1 MSGDEMSSLRD
12 QKKPTSERRT
22 NRGRRSYFGL
32 LAAVLA
38 GPVLTAAV
46 VVGWLSA
53 GTETSTV
60 LERAGLEDTRQP
72 GLLVRFARPG
82 SPAVDARISRFPA
95 LNVEAGDTP
104 TPFLDPGPFEA
115 QWEGWIEVAEEDRY
129 TFHFEGNGSAELK
142 IEDRT
147 ILQGEG
153 AAESEPVQL
162 EVGDHKLVI
171 HYNSPLE
178 GSARMRLL
186 WSSSRFY
193 PELVPATALSH
204 ETKDEQLVHG
214 KQLRQGRELLTRFSC
229 LKCHEPE
236 DSDRFGGGMPELE
249 RDAPD
254 LSSVGSRFRTAW
266 MQRWLE
272 DPYEMRSSTKMPGMA
287 PSRQD
292 AADMAA
298 WLSTLGDPP
307 ASEENEPITGE
318 DARIAEGGRLYA
330 SLGCVSCHSFEKSIS
345 GDSGERLSLSTVG
358 DKWYPAALARFL
370 SDPSEHYRWIEMPD
384 FRLSEREAAAIA
396 SYLISETP
404 SEVGREVERP
414 VPEGDSQRGEQLIAR
429 YGCSSCHVLPLEDRL
444 DSPSL
449 ESITQADWRDGW
461 LGNSGSESHPN
472 YPMLGQEERETLI
485 EFADEG
491 FGSLGRRTPTEFAG
505 RQIQTLDCVACHE
518 LDGRAD
524 RWSTLEQEVAHLIPQ
539 GEEPFGFANRRPPLT
554 WAGEKLH
561 PQWLSRLLSDDQ
573 QRPARPWLEAR
584 MPTFQASTG
593 ILAQG
598 MIEMHGLQS
607 VGVDYEEPDPEL
619 VEQGRGLTHGLGTG
633 FFCQSCHH
641 GGAGGG
647 FPAPALELLG
657 ERLRGDFFQ
666 RMMFSPRRVDPET
679 GMPEFADSE
688 GRTRF
693 LDVFGGDAE
702 RQFDAIWNYLLEE
715 RVGRRGR
722 DEEERVDDVR
732 WAELFQQMDKGP
744 FYSGI
749 VDVPEE
755 EVELEVDPR
764 FGYVTRVPDDW
775 HINKGMAIRVGE
787 EQQATLHFDH
797 DLLRMSAGWTGGFLE
812 FRANHDMGIRNMPP
826 PAAQGERWFLN
837 PEVAGWSKSAM
848 PEFTDS
854 REEAYGPL
862 PETLGQ
868 YNGIYL
874 HEDRVVLSYSVG
886 ETAVLEAPWYVE
898 SEQTGAFIRDFQID
912 AHTDPLSVLLL
923 DSDGKFE
930 VEQREGFQVAR
941 VWREDKGILVAIR
954 SNVGAEFVS
963 TEAGRLAIRF
973 NASQEAKSFRV
984 LVGRE
989 EDSVESFM
997 ALVSEASEPENIERL
1012 TDPGP
1017 RRQQEPLVTKG
1028 ELGDSDEAWVV
1039 DHIRAP
1045 VENPDNALL
1054 HFTDVDFLED
1064 GRAVLT
1070 TMHGDVWL
1078 VDGLDESLDHLEWRR
1093 FATGLNHPFGVRVVN
1108 GRIYV
1113 STDDELLIL
1122 HDRDENGEADY
1133 YESFRNLYAP
1143 SYGAWRHAFG
1153 LEVDEEGNFYFARG
1167 RGVRGTEWENG
1178 VYRISSDGSRM
1189 DRIASGFRQPWGM
1202 GISPDGQITVSQ
1214 QEGTWV
1220 PQTPLN
1226 IIDLQSRK
1234 GSFYGFNPEQYR
1246 NEDPYP
1252 RERGFEPPLVW
1263 MPRNVDNSGSGQVW
1277 IDSDQWGLPRGNL
1290 LHFSYAQGKIL
1301 QVMYEQVDEEWQGGV
1316 VPLTRV
1322 EDARLRT
1329 GRFRAQDGQL
1339 YVVGLQSD
1347 GFYRVRYTDRPVYK
1361 PVELNVHENGIR
1373 IRFSTP
1379 LEPETASDESAYAV
1393 YRWNYRWS
1401 DDYGSGYYSVRN
1413 PELYGED
1420 SVQVE
1425 SVHLLEGGREVFL
1438 EIPDMMPVDQMRI
1451 EFDLKASDG
1460 TTLREEIYSTIHAM
1474 RSAFV
1479 P

>member
-1 MSGDEMSSLRD
+1 MNRDGMSSLND
-12 QKKPTSERRT
+12 QKRVANKERA
-22 NRGRRSYFGL
+22 NHGRRSYFGL
-32 LAAVLA
+32 FAAILA
-38 GPVLTAAV
+38 GPVLTAVV
-46 VVGWLSA
+46 VVGWLST

-60 LERAGLEDTRQP
+60 LERTNPDDLRRSGLI
-72 GLLVRFARPG
+72 VRFSKPDN
-82 SPAVDARISRFPA
+82 STVDTRISRFPA

-104 TPFLDPGPFEA
+104 TPFLDPGPFAA
-115 QWEGWIEVAEEDRY
+115 QWEGWIEVAEDDRY
-129 TFHFEGNGSAELK
+129 TFRFEGNGSAELR
-142 IEDRT
+142 IMDRT
-147 ILQGEG
+147 VLQSDESD
-153 AAESEPVQL
+153 ESEPVQL
-162 EVGDHKLVI
+162 EEGEYKLMI
-171 HYNSPLE
+171 EYKSPSE

-186 WSSSRFY
+186 WSSPRFY
-193 PELVPATALSH
+193 SELIPATILTH
-204 ETKDEQLVHG
+204 EIKDEQLVHG
-214 KQLRQGRELLTRFSC
+214 KQLRQGRELLARYSC

-236 DSDRFGGGMPELE
+236 NSDRFGGGMPELE

-254 LSSVGSRFRTAW
+254 LSSVGGRFRTTW

-272 DPYEMRSSTKMPGMA
+272 NPYEIRPTAKMPGMA

-292 AADMAA
+292 AADMAV

-307 ASEENEPITGE
+307 STEENESITGE
-318 DARIAEGGRLYA
+318 DARITEGGRLYA
-330 SLGCVSCHSFEKSIS
+330 SLGCVSCHSFETSTG
-345 GDSGERLSLSTVG
+345 GDSGERLSLATVG

-370 SDPSEHYRWIEMPD
+370 SNPSEHYQWVEMPD
-384 FRLSEREAAAIA
+384 FRLSEREATAIA
-396 SYLISETP
+396 SFLISET
-404 SEVGREVERP
+404 SFEAERP
-414 VPEGDSQRGEQLIAR
+414 EPEGDIQRGEELIAN
-429 YGCSSCHVLPLEDRL
+429 YGCSTCHALPLEDRL

-449 ESITQADWRDGW
+449 ESITQGDWSEGW

-472 YPMLGQEERETLI
+472 YPSLDQNEREALI
-485 EFADEG
+485 ALADEG
-491 FGSLGRRTPTEFAG
+491 FSSLGRQTPTEFAD
-505 RQIQTLDCVACHE
+505 RQIQMLDCMACHE
-518 LDGRAD
+518 LDGRGD
-524 RWSTLEQEVAHLIPQ
+524 RWSNLEQEVAHLIPE
-539 GEEPFGFANRRPPLT
+539 GEEPFGFANRPPPLT

-561 PQWLSRLLSDDQ
+561 PQWLSGLLSDNE
-573 QRPARPWLEAR
+573 QRTARPWMEAR
-584 MPTFQASTG
+584 MPTFGAAPG
-593 ILAQG
+593 VLAQG
-598 MIEMHGLQS
+598 MIEMHGLQF
-607 VGVDYEEPDPEL
+607 VGVDYEDPDSEL
-619 VEQGRGLTHGLGTG
+619 VDQGRGLTHGLGTG

-666 RMMFSPRRVDPET
+666 RMMFSPRRVDPQT
-679 GMPEFADSE
+679 AMPEFADSE

-702 RQFDAIWNYLLEE
+702 QQFEAIWNYLLEE

-732 WAELFQQMDKGP
+732 WAELFQQMDTGP

-775 HINKGMAIRVGE
+775 HINKGMSIRVGDE
-787 EQQATLHFDH
+787 YQATLHFDH

-837 PEVAGWSKSAM
+837 PEVAGL
-848 PEFTDS
+848 S
-854 REEAYGPL
+854 RGATPVFVDPRDESYGPI
-862 PETLGQ
+862 PESLGR

-874 HEDRVVLSYSVG
+874 HEDRVVLSYSSG
-886 ETAVLEAPWYVE
+886 ESTVLEAPWYIE
-898 SEQTGAFIRDFQID
+898 NDQLGAFVRDFRIEAD
-912 AHTDPLSVLLL
+912 ADPVSILLL
-923 DSDGKFE
+923 ESDGR
-930 VEQREGFQVAR
+930 VEIDQREDIKVAR
-941 VWREDKGILVAIR
+941 VWRENEAVLVAIR
-954 SNVGAEFVS
+954 SNDEAELVS
-963 TEAGRLAIRF
+963 TDEGRLAVRF
-973 NASQEAKSFRV
+973 DVTSENRNFRV
-984 LVGRE
+984 LLGRDDASL
-989 EDSVESFM
+989 DSFISF
-997 ALVSEASEPENIERL
+997 VSENSEPENIERL
-1012 TDPGP
+1012 IEPRPTRQQSPLITSGDPGDDD
-1017 RRQQEPLVTKG
+1017 G
-1028 ELGDSDEAWVV
+1028 AWVV

-1078 VDGLDESLDHLEWRR
+1078 VDGINESLDHLEWQRY
-1093 FATGLNHPFGVRVVN
+1093 ATGLNHPFGVRVVD
-1108 GRIYV
+1108 GKIYV
-1113 STDDELLIL
+1113 STDDELLVL
-1122 HDRDENGEADY
+1122 HDRDENGKADY

-1226 IIDLQSRK
+1226 IIDLESRK
-1234 GSFYGFNPEQYR
+1234 GSFYGFDPEKYR

-1301 QVMYEQVDEEWQGGV
+1301 QVMHEQVDEEWQGGV
-1316 VPLTRV
+1316 VPLTQV
-1322 EDARLRT
+1322 EGARLRT
-1329 GRFRAQDGQL
+1329 GRFRPQDGQL
-1339 YVVGLQSD
+1339 YMVGLQPD
-1347 GFYRVRYTDRPVYK
+1347 GFYRVRYTDRPVYE
-1361 PVELNVHENGIR
+1361 PVELNVHENGVR

-1379 LEPETASDESAYAV
+1379 LEPETASEESAYAV

-1420 SVQVE
+1420 SVEVN
-1425 SVHLLEGGREVFL
+1425 SVHLLEGGHEVFL

-1451 EFDLKASDG
+1451 ELDLKASDG